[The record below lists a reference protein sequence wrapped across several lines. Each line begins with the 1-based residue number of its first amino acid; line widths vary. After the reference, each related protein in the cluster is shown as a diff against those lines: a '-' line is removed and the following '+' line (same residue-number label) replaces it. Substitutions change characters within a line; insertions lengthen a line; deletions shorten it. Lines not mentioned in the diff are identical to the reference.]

1 MPSDL
6 PRLVTRVP
14 EDLNNKFLAICEIED
29 RKTSNLLGYIV
40 KKYVAEYE
48 ELNGELLQDSNG
60 KYIIAK
66 PKLVKK
72 PKSSTSK
79 SG

>member
-14 EDLNNKFLAICEIED
+14 NDINDKFLAICENQN
-29 RKTSNLLGYIV
+29 RTASNLLALIV
-40 KKYVAEYE
+40 KDFVSQY
-48 ELNGELLQDSNG
+48 ELNNGDLTIDSNG
-60 KYIIAK
+60 KYHITK
-66 PKLVKK
+66 KHKLKGV
-72 PKSSTSK
+72 SSSLK

>member
-14 EDLNNKFLAICEIED
+14 EELNDKFLAICKLED
-29 RKTSNLLGYIV
+29 RKASNLLGYIV
-40 KKYVAEYE
+40 KKFVAEYE
-48 ELNGELLQDSNG
+48 ETNGTLVKESNGE
-60 KYIIAK
+60 YTIAK
-66 PKLVKK
+66 PKPVNMG
-72 PKSSTSK
+72 KSSESK